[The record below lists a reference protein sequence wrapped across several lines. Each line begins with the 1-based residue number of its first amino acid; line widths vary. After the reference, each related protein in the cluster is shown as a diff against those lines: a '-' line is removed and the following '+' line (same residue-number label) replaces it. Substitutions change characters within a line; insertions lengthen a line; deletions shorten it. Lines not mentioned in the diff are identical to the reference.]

1 MTPKVYDV
9 KAILTL
15 RLETRLPTEGDVQ
28 AAVRET
34 IESLGLGGNLTVI
47 ATEGRND

>member
-1 MTPKVYDV
+1 MIPKMYDV

-15 RLETRLPTEGDVQ
+15 SLETRLPTEGDVQ

-34 IESLGLGGNLTVI
+34 IESLGLGGALTVV
-47 ATEGRND
+47 ATEREE